1 VTSRT
6 VRWLVL
12 AGAVMATSFA
22 AMRLLR
28 SSAPE
33 VAVARVQFG
42 ELETWITTNGVVEP
56 REPYVIRAPVGAF
69 VSAVQNVEGRKVRRG
84 DSLLALDVAAQR
96 ADLARAR
103 EELVKAQNAALVLQV
118 GPAGGEWAQ
127 VTSDFRKADA
137 EVLQL
142 QRAKD
147 ATERLVAKQA
157 ANRDE
162 LDRAELAL
170 TRALV
175 TRDALARRQQELER
189 MGPVNADAARLAIER
204 ARETV
209 SLLDAQVRSADVRAP
224 IEGTV
229 YSLPVRVGNRV
240 ETGTTL
246 AQVADL
252 RAVQIRVF
260 VDEPELAAIR
270 EGLPV
275 EVSWS
280 AESNRVWMGRT
291 ERVPKNVVPRGD
303 RMVGEV
309 ICTVKNDDEQLV
321 PNLGVDVRI
330 RLQARPRALL
340 VPRQAVRS
348 DQGGRY
354 VFVMKDRTAARRP
367 IVVDGASATSYAV
380 ARGLEEGD
388 LVVLPGDV
396 ELRDAMR
403 VRTRSEVE

>member
-1 VTSRT
+1 V
-6 VRWLVL
+6 
-12 AGAVMATSFA
+12 AASFA
-22 AMRLLR
+22 SMRLLR
-28 SSAPE
+28 SSGAE
-33 VAVARVQFG
+33 VAIARVRFG
-42 ELETWITTNGVVEP
+42 ELESWITTNGLVEP
-56 REPYVIRAPVGAF
+56 SEPSVIRAPVGAF
-69 VSAVQNVEGRKVRRG
+69 VSTVQNVEGRKVQRG
-84 DSLLALDVAAQR
+84 DSLLTLDVAAQR
-96 ADLARAR
+96 ADLTRAR
-103 EELVKAQNAALVLQV
+103 EELVKAQNAALVLQA
-118 GPAGGEWAQ
+118 GPEGGEWAQ

-142 QRAKD
+142 QRARD

-189 MGPVNADAARLAIER
+189 MGPANADAARLAIER

-240 ETGTTL
+240 ETGTPL

-252 RAVQIRVF
+252 RAVQIRAF
-260 VDEPELAAIR
+260 VDEPELSAIR

-309 ICTVKNDDEQLV
+309 ICSVKNDDEHLV

-354 VFVMKDRTAARRP
+354 VFVVKDRTAARRP
-367 IVVDGASATSYAV
+367 IVVDGASATNYAV

-388 LVVLPGDV
+388 LVVLAGDV

>member
-1 VTSRT
+1 
-6 VRWLVL
+6 
-12 AGAVMATSFA
+12 
-22 AMRLLR
+22 MRLLR

-33 VAVARVQFG
+33 VAIARVRFG
-42 ELETWITTNGVVEP
+42 ELESWITTNGLVEP
-56 REPYVIRAPVGAF
+56 SEPSVIRAPVGAF
-69 VSAVQNVEGRKVRRG
+69 VSAVQNVEGRKVQRG
-84 DSLLALDVAAQR
+84 DSLLTLDVAAQR
-96 ADLARAR
+96 ADLTRAR
-103 EELVKAQNAALVLQV
+103 EELVKAQNAALVLQA
-118 GPAGGEWAQ
+118 GPEGGEWAQ

-142 QRAKD
+142 QRARD

-189 MGPVNADAARLAIER
+189 MGPANADAARLAIER

-209 SLLDAQVRSADVRAP
+209 NLLDAQVRSADVRAP

-240 ETGTTL
+240 ETGTPL

-252 RAVQIRVF
+252 RAVQIRAF
-260 VDEPELAAIR
+260 VDEPELSAIR

-309 ICTVKNDDEQLV
+309 ICSVKNDDEQLV

-354 VFVMKDRTAARRP
+354 VFVVKDRTAARRP
-367 IVVDGASATSYAV
+367 IVVDGASATNYAV

-388 LVVLPGDV
+388 LVVLAGDV